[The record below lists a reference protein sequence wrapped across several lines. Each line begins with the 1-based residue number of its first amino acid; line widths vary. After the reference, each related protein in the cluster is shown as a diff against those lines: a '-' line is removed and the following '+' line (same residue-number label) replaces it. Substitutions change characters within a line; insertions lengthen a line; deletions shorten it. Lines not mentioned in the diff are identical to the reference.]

1 MGSSKMSLAI
11 QVCLLLLLS
20 SSPAI
25 LYGYSYGIDHY
36 AEVVDDIS
44 DLEDISEIAECGVR
58 GLPCRSCRRQ
68 ECFRGGNCMW
78 VAKEEECVPLGR
90 KGDTCFSDNECSNK
104 DEILKCFD
112 RKCNLVPL
120 GSKLLYKEK
129 GATYYGVPVKNGTT
143 LTTGTVA
150 DTCDAAGMKAVCF
163 GNKYCS
169 HSSSR
174 CQVVDFEDA
183 CNLGMSGLS
192 LKLCGTD
199 NGRKCP
205 PLEGLFNYMKDR
217 TNGECGIV
225 NGDVCANGNNFT
237 SGRPTIFHAYCV
249 KT

>member
-1 MGSSKMSLAI
+1 MGSSSKMSLAI
-11 QVCLLLLLS
+11 QACLLLLLS
-20 SSPAI
+20 STPAI

-36 AEVVDDIS
+36 GEDVD
-44 DLEDISEIAECGVR
+44 EISEIAECGIR

-68 ECFRGGNCMW
+68 ECFRGENCMW
-78 VAKEEECVPLGR
+78 LAKEKECVPLGT

-112 RKCNLVPL
+112 RKCGLVPP

-129 GATYYGVPVKNGTT
+129 GATYYGVPVKTGTT

-174 CQVVDFEDA
+174 CQIVDFEDA

-192 LKLCGTD
+192 LKLCSTED
-199 NGRKCP
+199 GRKCP